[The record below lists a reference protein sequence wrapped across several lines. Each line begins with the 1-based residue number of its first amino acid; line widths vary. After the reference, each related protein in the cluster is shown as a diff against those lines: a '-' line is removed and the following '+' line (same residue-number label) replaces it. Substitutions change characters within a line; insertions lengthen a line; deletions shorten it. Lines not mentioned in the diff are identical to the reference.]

1 MAELRWVRGLLVRH
15 DGVGIDVLLGAEH
28 EEEHHPADGRN
39 EDPADQPVDEQREIA
54 EASVMPLD
62 TRPGTST
69 ASTTSS
75 HKGILTV
82 SVGVPEKTAP
92 AEKHITVQTTQ

>member
-1 MAELRWVRGLLVRH
+1 
-15 DGVGIDVLLGAEH
+15 
-28 EEEHHPADGRN
+28 
-39 EDPADQPVDEQREIA
+39 
-54 EASVMPLD
+54 MPLD

-82 SVGVPEKTAP
+82 WVGVPEKTAP